1 MAVIEKIEVIING
14 VKEIVPKDLTMA
26 ELIELFNEKDKGLIV
41 EKNNRYVFPSKYKTT
56 IVNNG
61 DKIEFI
67 NPDFGG

>member
-14 VKEIVPKDLTMA
+14 VKEIVPKDLTIA